1 MTLKHNLSQLG
12 LATEMCIM
20 TGLQSLQN
28 ELSLNESGE
37 PKLKNTETIRQDMQM
52 RFS

>member
-37 PKLKNTETIRQDMQM
+37 PKLKKYRNYPTGHADEV
-52 RFS
+52 